1 MLGTARVNH
10 SERIFFLVLTCRTY
24 CVLPCG
30 KMYSKCW
37 EGKREKMHSQPKKCN
52 RIGVSRTRSGVIHH
66 PNLSLIYWVIPFH
79 PFMLVVRFLQLCRQ
93 LAQTNEIFIFLKV
106 SLLTCHGKQISI
118 HSNIF
123 LRNLLYFLQFLS
135 RIPVKGMEGG
145 SPFSVGGIS
154 AGGWIRLLDWTMWWG
169 KGFLAP

>member
-10 SERIFFLVLTCRTY
+10 SERIFLVLTCRTY

-135 RIPVKGMEGG
+135 RDSCQGNGG
-145 SPFSVGGIS
+145 WVAVFSWRNFGR
-154 AGGWIRLLDWTMWWG
+154 GWIRLLDWTMWWG